1 MMPTW
6 LVFIPQL
13 PSSPSSLRV
22 LVWRRMRAAGAVALQ
37 QGVWVLPQ
45 APEHEQFLRDVLR
58 EAQQQGGSGIL
69 MVATPLDADQ
79 ATEVIERFRA
89 DRDQEYVEFGVRCR
103 DFLAEIAKET
113 TACNFTFAA
122 LEENEHD
129 LQKLHTWL
137 GKIRTRDFFGA
148 LQAHTAADAL
158 ASCENALRGF
168 AEAIYAHE
176 GLQGHAE
183 DEGGK

>member
-1 MMPTW
+1 MVQTW
-6 LVFIPQL
+6 LMFIPQL

-22 LVWRRMRAAGAVALQ
+22 LVWRRMRAAGAAALQ

-45 APEHEQFLRDVLR
+45 TPEHEQLLRDILL

-69 MVATPLDADQ
+69 LVATPLETDRA
-79 ATEVIERFRA
+79 AEVVERFRA
-89 DRDQEYVEFGVRCR
+89 DRDQEYREFGVRCR

-113 TACNFTFAA
+113 NIRNLTFAA

-137 GKIRTRDFFGA
+137 EKIRARDFFGA
-148 LQAHTAADAL
+148 LQARAAADAL
-158 ASCENALRGF
+158 AACECALRGF
-168 AEAIYAHE
+168 TEAIYARE
-176 GLQGHAE
+176 GLQEHAE
-183 DEGGK
+183 DERGN

>member
-1 MMPTW
+1 MVQTW

-22 LVWRRMRAAGAVALQ
+22 LVWRRMRAAGAAALQ

-45 APEHEQFLRDVLR
+45 TPEHEQLLRDVLV

-69 MVATPLDADQ
+69 MVATPLDADR
-79 ATEVIERFRA
+79 ASEVVERFRA
-89 DRDQEYVEFGVRCR
+89 DRDQEYVEFGVQCR

-113 TACNFTFAA
+113 TARNWTFAA

-129 LQKLHTWL
+129 IQKLHTWL
-137 GKIRTRDFFGA
+137 EKVRARDFFGA
-148 LQAHTAADAL
+148 LQAHAAADAL
-158 ASCENALRGF
+158 AACERALHGF
-168 AEAIYAHE
+168 AEAIYARE

-183 DEGGK
+183 DERGN

>member
-1 MMPTW
+1 MQTW

-22 LVWRRMRAAGAVALQ
+22 LVWRRMRAAGAAALQ

-45 APEHEQFLRDVLR
+45 TPEHEQFLRDVLQ

-69 MVATPLDADQ
+69 LVATPLDADK
-79 ATEVIERFRA
+79 AAEVVERFRA
-89 DRDQEYVEFGVRCR
+89 DRDQEYVEFGVQCR

-113 TACNFTFAA
+113 AAHNLTFAA

-137 GKIRTRDFFGA
+137 EKIKARDFFGA
-148 LQAHTAADAL
+148 LQAHAAAEAL
-158 ASCENALRGF
+158 VSCEHALRGF
-168 AEAIYAHE
+168 AEAIYA
-176 GLQGHAE
+176 Q
-183 DEGGK
+183 

>member
-1 MMPTW
+1 MEQTW

-45 APEHEQFLRDVLR
+45 TPEHEQFLRDVLL

-69 MVATPLDADQ
+69 LVATPLDADR
-79 ATEVIERFRA
+79 AAEVVGRFCA
-89 DRDQEYVEFGVRCR
+89 DRDQEYREFGVQCH

-113 TACNFTFAA
+113 DARNLTFAA

-137 GKIRTRDFFGA
+137 GKIHMRDFFGA
-148 LQAHTAADAL
+148 LQASTAAEAL
-158 ASCENALRGF
+158 AACERALSGF
-168 AEAIYAHE
+168 AEAIYARE
-176 GLQGHAE
+176 GLQEHVE
-183 DEGGK
+183 DERGN